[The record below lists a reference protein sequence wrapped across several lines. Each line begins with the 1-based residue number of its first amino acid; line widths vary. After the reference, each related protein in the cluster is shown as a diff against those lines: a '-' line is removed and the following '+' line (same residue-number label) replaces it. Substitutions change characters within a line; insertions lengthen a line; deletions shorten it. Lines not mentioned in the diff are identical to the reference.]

1 MKKKKTQMV
10 PDILTTGETG
20 GRNSSLRFSYGFP
33 EVYNLGDEDNGKE
46 DVSQGY
52 SGWHDYNLGGHL
64 SKMRFSGM
72 HMTVW
77 ARS

>member
-1 MKKKKTQMV
+1 MEKKSQMG
-10 PDILTTGETG
+10 PDILTQRETG
-20 GRNSSLRFSYGFP
+20 GRNSSLRFSHGFP
-33 EVYNLGDEDNGKE
+33 EVYDTGDEDNWKE

-52 SGWHDYNLGGHL
+52 SGWHDYNLVGYL
-64 SKMRFSGM
+64 SKMRFSGV